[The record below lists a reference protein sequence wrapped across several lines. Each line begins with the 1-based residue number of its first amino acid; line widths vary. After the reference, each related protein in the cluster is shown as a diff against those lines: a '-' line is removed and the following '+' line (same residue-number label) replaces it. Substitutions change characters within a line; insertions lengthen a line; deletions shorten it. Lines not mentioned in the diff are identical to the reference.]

1 MLILYV
7 VDEDAVDTDEDK
19 GIVTD
24 GGVVIHNIERPFGKV
39 IGMGEYVDNIDTGI
53 GIEMYIR

>member
-24 GGVVIHNIERPFGKV
+24 GGVNIHNIERDIWQSYRYG
-39 IGMGEYVDNIDTGI
+39 
-53 GIEMYIR
+53 